1 MIEWEDITSHSKGEK
16 DRTPR
21 TWKLTVASCL
31 TIVVTRHTQYESHD
45 WIMRCEP
52 WFSCH
57 LLTST
62 RIEDAKREAAQ
73 KVFMKLEL
81 AAEQLK
87 NLM

>member
-1 MIEWEDITSHSKGEK
+1 
-16 DRTPR
+16 
-21 TWKLTVASCL
+21 
-31 TIVVTRHTQYESHD
+31 
-45 WIMRCEP
+45 MRCEP